1 MNSIRERWK
10 KYMFVP
16 IDETKIEIDIQS
28 IKVTN
33 KNCRKVVYGKI
44 GNEYYHKR
52 IKYIFNEEEDGL
64 FISFN

>member
-10 KYMFVP
+10 KHMFIP
-16 IDETKIEIDIQS
+16 IDETEIKIDIQS

-33 KNCRKVVYGKI
+33 KNCHKVIYGKI

-52 IKYIFNEEEDGL
+52 IKYIFNKGEDSL